1 MFLAAHMTIRQK
13 LTLYW
18 AAVLAAILVIAAC
31 SVFVIFSRQQWGALD
46 AALME
51 EADTS
56 GSAIARL
63 DASAAALIVRRLSQE
78 RDLGPGKRVR
88 LIAGNA
94 VLADFGSPGADF
106 PGISDGLTSR
116 GVFDGRRGVYRFAVM
131 PLSIEK
137 QDALLEDG
145 VDATPV
151 RNSIARLRTI
161 LLVMT
166 PLLFLVSVAGGY
178 WLAGRSLA
186 PIISLAGEL
195 ARINPKELGRR
206 LPAGEARDEVA
217 RLAMSIN
224 ALMDRLEAA
233 SLTERRFVSDA
244 AHELRTPLAVLRTGL
259 EVTLN
264 RERGAREQHEALQS
278 ALREVVALCTTAEEL
293 LALARL
299 SEEAFEQRAPVNF
312 GALVREVLD
321 AVEPLVQAKN
331 LSLNAN
337 VAEDLI
343 VDGNRDQLRR
353 LVVNLLDNAIKFTPE
368 NGRVAVALNRQGERA
383 VVRVSD
389 SGLGIAP
396 ADLPL
401 IFERFFR
408 GAAAKTAG
416 SGLGLSLCKEIVRLQ
431 GGEIFAANNP
441 AGGCELVVAMPLRTG
456 QAAALER
463 A

>member
-1 MFLAAHMTIRQK
+1 MTIRQK

-18 AAVLAAILVIAAC
+18 AAVLAAILLVAAG
-31 SVFVIFSRQQWGALD
+31 SVFIIFSRQQWGALD

-56 GSAIARL
+56 ASAIGRL
-63 DASAAALIVRRLSQE
+63 DASAAASIVRRLSQE

-88 LIAGNA
+88 LIDANA
-94 VLADFGSPGADF
+94 VVADSGASGADF
-106 PGISDGLTSR
+106 PAISDGLATR
-116 GVFDGRRGVYRFAVM
+116 GVFDGRRHIYRFALM
-131 PLSIEK
+131 PLSIGK
-137 QDALLEDG
+137 QNGLLEDG

-161 LLVMT
+161 LLILT
-166 PLLFLVSVAGGY
+166 PFLFLVSVAGGY

-186 PIISLAGEL
+186 PIISLAREL
-195 ARINPKELGRR
+195 ARIDPKELGRR
-206 LPAGEARDEVA
+206 LPMGAVRDEVS

-224 ALMDRLEAA
+224 ALLDRLEAA

-264 RERGAREQHEALQS
+264 RERGAREQQEALQS
-278 ALREVVALCTTAEEL
+278 ALREVVALCTTAEEM

-299 SEEAFEQRAPVNF
+299 SEEAFGQRMPVNF

-321 AVEPLVQAKN
+321 AVEALVQAKN
-331 LSLNAN
+331 LTFNAH
-337 VAEDLI
+337 VAEDLM

-353 LVVNLLDNAIKFTPE
+353 LLVNLLDNAIKFTPE
-368 NGRVAVALNRQGERA
+368 NGRVAVALEGQGERA
-383 VVRVSD
+383 VMRVSD
-389 SGLGIAP
+389 SGPGIAP
-396 ADLPL
+396 ADLPF

-408 GAAAKTAG
+408 GGTAKTAG
-416 SGLGLSLCKEIVRLQ
+416 SGLGLSLCKEIVRLHD
-431 GGEIFAANNP
+431 GEIFARNKP
-441 AGGCELVVAMPLRTG
+441 EGGCEFVVALPLR
-456 QAAALER
+456 ADLAPALKR

>member
-1 MFLAAHMTIRQK
+1 MTIRQK

-31 SVFVIFSRQQWGALD
+31 SVLVIFSRQQWGALD

-56 GSAIARL
+56 ASSIARL
-63 DASAAALIVRRLSQE
+63 DASAAASIVRRLSQE

-94 VLADFGSPGADF
+94 VVADFGSPGADF
-106 PGISDGLTSR
+106 PAISGGPTSR
-116 GVFDGRRGVYRFAVM
+116 GVFDGRRHVYRFAVM
-131 PLSIEK
+131 PLSIGK
-137 QDALLEDG
+137 QDGVLEDG
-145 VDATPV
+145 VDAAPV
-151 RNSIARLRTI
+151 RNSIATLRMI
-161 LLVMT
+161 LLIVT
-166 PLLFLVSVAGGY
+166 PLLLLVSVAGGY

-195 ARINPKELGRR
+195 ARIDPKELGRR
-206 LPAGEARDEVA
+206 LPVGAARDEVA

-224 ALMDRLEAA
+224 ALLDRLEAA

-299 SEEAFEQRAPVNF
+299 SEEAFWQRMPVNF

-331 LSLNAN
+331 LTLNAN
-337 VAEDLI
+337 VAAELM

-368 NGRVAVALNRQGERA
+368 NGQVAVALDRQKDRA
-383 VVRVSD
+383 TLRVSD
-389 SGLGIAP
+389 SGPGIAP
-396 ADLPL
+396 PDLPF

-408 GAAAKTAG
+408 GAGLKTAG
-416 SGLGLSLCKEIVRLQ
+416 SGLGLSLCKEIVRLLN
-431 GGEIFAANNP
+431 GEIFACNNP
-441 AGGCELVVAMPLRTG
+441 GGGCEFVVAMPLRTG
-456 QAAALER
+456 QAAALDR

>member
-1 MFLAAHMTIRQK
+1 MTIRQK

-18 AAVLAAILVIAAC
+18 AAVLAATLVIAAC
-31 SVFVIFSRQQWGALD
+31 SVFIIFSRQQWGALD

-56 GSAIARL
+56 ASAIGHL
-63 DASAAALIVRRLSQE
+63 DASGAAQVVRRLSQE

-88 LIAGNA
+88 LIAGSS
-94 VLADFGSPGADF
+94 VLADSGSSGADL
-106 PGISDGLTSR
+106 PAISDGLTSR
-116 GVFDGRRGVYRFAVM
+116 GAFDGQRDVYRFAVM
-131 PLSIEK
+131 PLSIGK
-137 QDALLEDG
+137 QDALLEVG

-161 LLVMT
+161 LVVLT

-195 ARINPKELGRR
+195 ARIDPKELRRR
-206 LPAGEARDEVA
+206 LPVGAAPDEVA

-224 ALMDRLEAA
+224 ALLDRLEAA

-264 RERGAREQHEALQS
+264 RERGAHEQHEALQS
-278 ALREVVALCTTAEEL
+278 ALREVLALCTTAEEL

-299 SEEAFEQRAPVNF
+299 SEEAFEQRMPVNF
-312 GALVREVLD
+312 GALLREVLD
-321 AVEPLVQAKN
+321 AIEPLVQAKN
-331 LSLNAN
+331 LTLNDN
-337 VAEDLI
+337 LDEDLV

-368 NGRVAVALNRQGERA
+368 NGAVAVSLDRQGERA
-383 VVRVSD
+383 VVRISD
-389 SGLGIAP
+389 NGPGIAP
-396 ADLPL
+396 ADLPF

-408 GAAAKTAG
+408 GAAPKTGG
-416 SGLGLSLCKEIVRLQ
+416 SGLGLSLCKEIVRLHH
-431 GGEIFAANNP
+431 GEIFAGNNP
-441 AGGCELVVAMPLRTG
+441 GGGCEFVVTMPLRTG
-456 QAAALER
+456 QAAGLEP